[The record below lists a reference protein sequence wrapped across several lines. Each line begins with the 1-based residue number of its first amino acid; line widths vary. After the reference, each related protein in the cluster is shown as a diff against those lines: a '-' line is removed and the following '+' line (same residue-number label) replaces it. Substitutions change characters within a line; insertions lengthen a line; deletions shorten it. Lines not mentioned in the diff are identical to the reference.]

1 MQVGKAVLCAML
13 CPRAC
18 VHARCRAVG
27 IMWEGSRG
35 GQGGAVCTPRPA
47 ARARAPTAQQAQQR
61 ADQPT
66 AQQRGPRAKSRPRR
80 PRVRGSGRGPGG
92 PRAHLY
98 SRTLNTSCSALSH
111 TASASSVPSCEKA
124 ALQQPP
130 GAVASF
136 LNSALG
142 TCAGGGPCV
151 TRRMRVRVRGGR
163 RSRVWGA
170 TSLNHPLPFREV
182 ARCVGVCLERCG
194 EVGGGAF
201 RPLPSATSR
210 GGAPKARTQSLWD
223 QPQVRARTHL
233 ARLPLR
239 PVVGRV
245 VDGREAMAL
254 GLHWGGRH
262 VTGAGQHQ
270 PLSHLGGQLGAKPL
284 RAGAWGWGGGEG
296 VRARARTAREGMRAR
311 LCP

>member
-1 MQVGKAVLCAML
+1 MQEAVGKALAELPLQVRVTQAHAHMDPLTHTHTHAPWRCRLLTRRPGTCRPTSTPGCGCSPGAQRRPSPHPPALQPQRHPARCGGGVGGGVQVGKAVLCAML

-111 TASASSVPSCEKA
+111 TASARSVPSCEKA

-170 TSLNHPLPFREV
+170 TGLNHPLPFREV
-182 ARCVGVCLERCG
+182 ARCVGVCLERWG

-201 RPLPSATSR
+201 
-210 GGAPKARTQSLWD
+210 
-223 QPQVRARTHL
+223 
-233 ARLPLR
+233 
-239 PVVGRV
+239 
-245 VDGREAMAL
+245 
-254 GLHWGGRH
+254 
-262 VTGAGQHQ
+262 
-270 PLSHLGGQLGAKPL
+270 
-284 RAGAWGWGGGEG
+284 
-296 VRARARTAREGMRAR
+296 
-311 LCP
+311 